1 MSRKIFLDIFYSQFS
16 EFLDQLI
23 KVFPE
28 DSDFP
33 TYKSGLFLLQKTNPI
48 LVPDQVVI
56 HVGPFEQTIQARDE
70 SFFKEHGFDQY
81 TDDNALDLIIKKMK
95 ERWDTLSDNNKKVV
109 WDYTTLLLSLAR
121 KCMTPTQTPQ

>member
-1 MSRKIFLDIFYSQFS
+1 MSRKIFLDIFYAQFS

-56 HVGPFEQTIQARDE
+56 HVGPYEATIQARNE
-70 SFFKEHGFDQY
+70 SFFKDHGFEEY
-81 TDDNALDLIIKKMK
+81 AEDNALDLIIKKMK
-95 ERWDTLSDNNKKVV
+95 ERWDTLSGNNKKVV
-109 WDYTTLLLSLAR
+109 WDYTTLLLNLAR
-121 KCMTPTQTPQ
+121 KCIPSTLGPQ

>member
-1 MSRKIFLDIFYSQFS
+1 MSRKVFLDIFYTQFS

-28 DSDFP
+28 DTDFP

-48 LVPDQVVI
+48 LVPDQILV
-56 HVGPFEQTIQARDE
+56 HVGPFEETIKARDE
-70 SFFKEHGFDQY
+70 KFFLNYGFDQY

-95 ERWDTLSDNNKKVV
+95 GQWGSLSDNNKKVV

-121 KCMTPTQTPQ
+121 KCMTQ